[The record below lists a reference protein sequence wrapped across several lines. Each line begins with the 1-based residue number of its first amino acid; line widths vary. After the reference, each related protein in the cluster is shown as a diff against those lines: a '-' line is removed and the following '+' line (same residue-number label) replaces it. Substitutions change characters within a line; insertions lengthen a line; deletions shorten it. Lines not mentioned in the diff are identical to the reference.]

1 MEELLADNIDK
12 GKKYRD
18 KADEWLEK
26 LTGKKILTVDEINDY
41 KLLKEKY
48 TTESGFPNIDKD
60 HQIDKDMAIT
70 KSGVGWEVHPP
81 KQPRVTFLNSDLD
94 TRSTHFFKPEYS
106 IKAANILNI
115 IEKETK
121 QPCQQWLVIMVVF
134 IYSYTGNE
142 EKTYYIS
149 YEIAKQAQI
158 DYIDLADFMKGGKWM
173 TYHKCFEKIIKDSDF
188 FEDSSI
194 PQIFTGKFWTILLGG
209 PWSFQH
215 SHYEKIRKDEST
227 KHKFIKFIENLTDLS
242 IDRQKFNLGTS
253 LHYLIYIFKNKE
265 KEIREKIKKPE
276 TLEEYLEIWESLAS
290 FMIEDPNLYGFDRKH
305 IKENISYCNKFI
317 NGTNHL
323 CMCKS
328 TGGAKRK
335 RKKRKTKRRKKRKT
349 KKRKKR
355 TRKKR
360 TRKKRKTKRRKKRK
374 TKRRK
379 KRTSGAGRKK
389 KNKR

>member
-1 MEELLADNIDK
+1 MEELLADNKIK

-26 LTGKKILTVDEINDY
+26 LTGKKILTHDEINDY

-48 TTESGFPNIDKD
+48 TTEDGFPNIDKN
-60 HQIDKDMAIT
+60 HQIIKDMAIT
-70 KSGVGWEVHPP
+70 KSGTNWEGDFR
-81 KQPRVTFLNSDLD
+81 PRVKFLNSDLD
-94 TRSTHFFKPEYS
+94 SHYLNSFNTEYS
-106 IKAANILNI
+106 IRAANILNI
-115 IEKETK
+115 IEKETN

-158 DYIDLADFMKGGKWM
+158 DYIDFVDGFHGGKWM
-173 TYHKCFEKIIKDSDF
+173 IYHKCFEKIIKDSDF
-188 FEDSSI
+188 FLDSSI
-194 PQIFTGKFWTILLGG
+194 ANVFTGKFWSILLGG

-215 SHYEKIRKDEST
+215 SHYEKIRKDETT
-227 KHKFIKFIENLTDLS
+227 KYKFIKFIENLTDLS
-242 IDRQKFNLGTS
+242 IHRQKFNLGTS
-253 LHYLIYIFKNKE
+253 LHYLIYIFKNKK
-265 KEIREKIKKPE
+265 KEIRANIKKPE
-276 TLEEYLEIWESLAS
+276 TLEESLEIWEPLAS
-290 FMIEDPNLYGFDRKH
+290 FMIEDLNLYGFNRTH

-323 CMCKS
+323 CLCKS

-335 RKKRKTKRRKKRKT
+335 KRTKKTKRRKRKTKKRKT

-355 TRKKR
+355 KKR
-360 TRKKRKTKRRKKRK
+360 TKRR
-374 TKRRK
+374 
-379 KRTSGAGRKK
+379 
-389 KNKR
+389 

>member
-1 MEELLADNIDK
+1 MEELLADNKIK

-26 LTGKKILTVDEINDY
+26 LTGKKILTHDEINDY

-48 TTESGFPNIDKD
+48 TTEDGFPNIDKN
-60 HQIDKDMAIT
+60 HQIYLDTAIN
-70 KSGVGWEVHPP
+70 KSGIGWEVHPP
-81 KQPRVTFLNSDLD
+81 KQPRVKFLNSDLD
-94 TRSTHFFKPEYS
+94 SNYINYFNTEHG

-158 DYIDLADFMKGGKWM
+158 DYIDLADFMKGGKWI
-173 TYHKCFEKIIKDSDF
+173 TYHKCFEKIIKDSDL

-194 PQIFTGKFWTILLGG
+194 PQIFTGKFWAILLGG

-215 SHYEKIRKDEST
+215 SHYEKLIKDETT
-227 KHKFIKFIENLTDLS
+227 KHKLIKFTENLTDIS
-242 IDRQKFNLGTS
+242 IYRQKFNLGTS

-265 KEIREKIKKPE
+265 GEIIKKIKKPDSI
-276 TLEEYLEIWESLAS
+276 EEAYRIWESLAS
-290 FMIEDPNLYGFDRKH
+290 FMIDDPNLYGFDRKH

-335 RKKRKTKRRKKRKT
+335 RNKRKTKRRKKRKT

-360 TRKKRKTKRRKKRK
+360 TRKKRTRKKR
-374 TKRRK
+374 TRK